1 MKQSQKG
8 FTLVEIIVV
17 LAIVAI
23 LAAVTIPSI
32 IGFVGKAQEKALIQ
46 EARTAAIAAQ
56 MVIAEKTAAGQDMP
70 STGGMYPLPFED
82 NSLGTLIG
90 PYIPEVSKYYF
101 GAEIENGQMVKM
113 VYGNAEKT
121 GFPDKYV
128 HFDFETN
135 GTTVNDSKA
144 ID

>member
-1 MKQSQKG
+1 MKRSTKG

-46 EARTAAIAAQ
+46 EARVAAIAAQ
-56 MVIAEKTAAGQDMP
+56 MVVAEKTAAGQEMQ

-82 NSLGTLIG
+82 DSLGSLIR
-90 PYIPEVSKYYF
+90 PYIPDVSKYYF
-101 GAEIENGQMVKM
+101 GAEIQNGQITKM
-113 VYGNAEKT
+113 VYGNAEKN
-121 GFPDKYV
+121 GFPDRYV